1 MKMDLIVL
9 LLIREI
15 NKKIKNRWQ
24 GSGLN
29 LCLLP
34 FQMPTRLAVG
44 LGLGSALS
52 VKEYAPNF
60 GFPVSI
66 S

>member
-1 MKMDLIVL
+1 MD
-9 LLIREI
+9 E
-15 NKKIKNRWQ
+15 KIKNRWQ

-34 FQMPTRLAVG
+34 SQMPTRLAVG
-44 LGLGSALS
+44 LRLESALS

-60 GFPVSI
+60 GSPASI
-66 S
+66 L